1 MTKRTA
7 QNSILDQCVFCGAYK
22 VVTIYRDKLF
32 GEGAN
37 AVIIENLPILRCEA
51 CGESRYDP
59 EIADLIDAIIAHPE
73 KYSTK
78 RQVNV
83 ATLPSRRKRA
93 TPPGY

>member
-1 MTKRTA
+1 MTKREA

-32 GEGAN
+32 GAGAN

-59 EIADLIDAIIAHPE
+59 EVSELIDEIIAHPE
-73 KYSTK
+73 KHA
-78 RQVNV
+78 V
-83 ATLPSRRKRA
+83 KRA
-93 TPPGY
+93 VNIASLLARRRESGADR